1 MSKNTHFKGPLGFK
15 GSFDR
20 GCLLIAAILQEV
32 QKGSGDIRIS
42 VSAQSP
48 AVSAAIKEFFG
59 SSQLSQFMDQTNPL
73 SETTH
78 KRRLSALG
86 PGGLS
91 RERASFEVRD
101 VHSSHYGRICPIET
115 PEGPNIGLISSLSI
129 YGRVNEFGFI
139 ESPYRVVK
147 NSKLTGAVDY
157 LTKPI
162 DDNQLINKISTYF
175 RLIEKERDLNRV
187 LEQQVAA
194 RTEELRATN
203 QYLQGI
209 IANMGE
215 ALLVLEPSGAIKWV
229 NPATCRM
236 LGYSEDELIGMP
248 IGDVFEESEQDQA
261 RAFFGTWLEALIR
274 TGSLS
279 RIEARFI
286 ARDGRRVPIL
296 FSRTAMTDPQGA
308 ITDILCIA
316 KDMTGYRPDQENSD

>member
-1 MSKNTHFKGPLGFK
+1 MDVEVLEATSGQQAI
-15 GSFDR
+15 D
-20 GCLLIAAILQEV
+20 IALQR
-32 QKGSGDIRIS
+32 GDIDLILLDVQMPDLDGFQTASMLKIRRKTRDIPIIFLTAAFKS
-42 VSAQSP
+42 EEFQQQGY
-48 AVSAAIKEFFG
+48 AV
-59 SSQLSQFMDQTNPL
+59 
-73 SETTH
+73 
-78 KRRLSALG
+78 
-86 PGGLS
+86 
-91 RERASFEVRD
+91 
-101 VHSSHYGRICPIET
+101 
-115 PEGPNIGLISSLSI
+115 
-129 YGRVNEFGFI
+129 
-139 ESPYRVVK
+139 
-147 NSKLTGAVDY
+147 GAVDY

-175 RLIEKERDLNRV
+175 RLIEKERDLNRT

-194 RTEELRATN
+194 RTEELRAAN

-215 ALLVLEPSGAIKWV
+215 ALLVLDPGGAIKWV

-286 ARDGRRVPIL
+286 ASDGRRVPIL

-316 KDMTGYRPDQENSD
+316 KDMTGYRPDQENTD